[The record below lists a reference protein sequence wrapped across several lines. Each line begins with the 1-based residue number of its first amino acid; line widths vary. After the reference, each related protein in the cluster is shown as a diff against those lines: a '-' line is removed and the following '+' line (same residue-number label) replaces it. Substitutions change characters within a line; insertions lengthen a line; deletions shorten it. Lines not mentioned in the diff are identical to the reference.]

1 MSFFSTNH
9 NQCQQLENLKRGFEW
24 KAFNCNCWNSTN
36 LIFFQ
41 LQLFKETFE
50 SRGVSLICN
59 CPMLECEEHQ
69 YFPSSTLLMR
79 LKIQY
84 CTHGTLYRYI
94 HKCTTPK
101 YNTLPPW
108 TLLVHSWAWCH
119 QPLSKYISWCGS
131 GGSMCLRILKYNT
144 HILYTYIYTHTQI
157 QIHSP

>member
-1 MSFFSTNH
+1 MWMWFIQWAFFPTNHTHYSDISTTRKLKRDGVHLICNCLVFNVGMQFIKWDFFNH
-9 NQCQQLENLKRGFEW
+9 NQYQQLENLKRGFEW

-41 LQLFKETFE
+41 LQLLKENFQ

-84 CTHGTLYRYI
+84 CTHGT
-94 HKCTTPK
+94 H
-101 YNTLPPW
+101 
-108 TLLVHSWAWCH
+108 V
-119 QPLSKYISWCGS
+119 
-131 GGSMCLRILKYNT
+131 
-144 HILYTYIYTHTQI
+144 YTVQVHTQM
-157 QIHSP
+157 HNS